1 MTGEFRMPS
10 LGAGMSAGTVLEW
23 HVGPGDRVGRG
34 DVVGVVDTEKGAI
47 DVEIWEDGEV
57 VEVLAPPGTEVP
69 VGEPLLRLRPAD
81 GEEGQGALAGEE
93 VAAEEESRAD
103 AGAAPVENGELEAEP
118 AATGDAVAS
127 RPEAPD
133 RRDRGR
139 VRASPAARRRAR
151 ELSVELAHVKGSG
164 PGGAVTLPD
173 VEAAAEMFEPPEAAG
188 PSEGRDTTS
197 EAPRRRRVTPVARQ
211 AAEALGLDPE
221 GIPGTGPGGAV
232 TRSDVE
238 RAAAAR
244 GASEDGRT
252 GAGDREPPEAAPPR
266 DDDRKA
272 GMRRAV
278 AAAMAWS
285 KREIPHY
292 YLATTV
298 SLEAGLRWL
307 AEANRDRSPAKRLL
321 PVALHLKAL
330 AGALTE
336 YPELNGLWE
345 DGQFHPGDDVHVGLA
360 ISLRGGGLV
369 APAIHRVP
377 ERSLDELTAAVR
389 DVVLR
394 ARTGKLRG
402 TEVSDPTVTLT
413 SLGER
418 GVETVFGVIHPPQ
431 VAILGVG
438 TVVERPWAQEGMVG
452 AHRVTNIT
460 LSADHR
466 VSDGHRGGLFLEA
479 VNRRLQNPEGL

>member
-57 VEVLAPPGTEVP
+57 EEVLAPPGTEVP
-69 VGEPLLRLRPAD
+69 VGEPLLRLRPA
-81 GEEGQGALAGEE
+81 GGKEAEGAL
-93 VAAEEESRAD
+93 AAEEETRAD
-103 AGAAPVENGELEAEP
+103 AEAAPGENGEPEAEP
-118 AATGDAVAS
+118 VATGDAVPS

-139 VRASPAARRRAR
+139 VQASPAARRRAR
-151 ELSVELAHVKGSG
+151 ELSVELSHVEGSG

-173 VEAAAEMFEPPEAAG
+173 VEAAAEAGGGADAPG
-188 PSEGRDTTS
+188 PSEGRDVAG

-252 GAGDREPPEAAPPR
+252 AAGDREPPEAAPPR

-345 DGQFHPGDDVHVGLA
+345 DGEFHPADEVHVGLA

-377 ERSLDELTAAVR
+377 ERGLDELTEAVR

-402 TEVSDPTVTLT
+402 SEMSDPTVTLT
-413 SLGER
+413 SLGDR

-431 VAILGVG
+431 VAIVGVG
-438 TVVERPWAQEGMVG
+438 TVAERPWVREGMVG
-452 AHRVTNIT
+452 AHRVTNVT

-466 VSDGHRGGLFLEA
+466 VSDGHRGGLFLDA
-479 VNRRLQNPEGL
+479 MDRRLQNPEGLWTP

>member
-10 LGAGMSAGTVLEW
+10 LGAGMSAGTILEW

-57 VEVLAPPGTEVP
+57 EEVLAPPGTEVP
-69 VGEPLLRLRPAD
+69 VGEPLLRLRPGS
-81 GEEGQGALAGEE
+81 GEGGDEAVVEVE
-93 VAAEEESRAD
+93 VAAQEEESRGEAE
-103 AGAAPVENGELEAEP
+103 APPVGTGELEAEP
-118 AATGDAVAS
+118 GGTCDALRS
-127 RPEAPD
+127 RPEAPGQQD
-133 RRDRGR
+133 RERI
-139 VRASPAARRRAR
+139 RASPAARRRAR
-151 ELSVELAHVKGSG
+151 ELSVELAHVEGSG

-173 VEAAAEMFEPPEAAG
+173 VEAAAEAVG
-188 PSEGRDTTS
+188 G
-197 EAPRRRRVTPVARQ
+197 APAPGRRRITPVARQ
-211 AAEALGLDPE
+211 AAEALGIEPE
-221 GIPGTGPGGAV
+221 GISGSGPDGAV
-232 TRSDVE
+232 LRSDVE

-244 GASEDGRT
+244 SVSEDGR
-252 GAGDREPPEAAPPR
+252 AAADRKLPEATPPR
-266 DDDRKA
+266 GEDRKA

-278 AAAMAWS
+278 AAAMTRS

-307 AEANRDRSPAKRLL
+307 EEANRNRSPAERLL
-321 PVALHLKAL
+321 PVVLHLKAL

-345 DGQFHPGDDVHVGLA
+345 DGEFHPADDVHVGLA

-402 TEVSDPTVTLT
+402 SEMSDPTVTLT

-431 VAILGVG
+431 VAIVGVG
-438 TVVERPWAQEGMVG
+438 TVVERPWAREGMVG

-466 VSDGHRGGLFLEA
+466 VSDGHRGGLFLDA
-479 VNRRLQNPEGL
+479 MNRRLQTPEGL